1 VEPSIRHAT
10 EADLERISEI
20 YNHYIVDSHVS
31 FDTEAWP
38 EERRRQ
44 WWEHYQRSVLVAEQ
58 DGAVVGTAYAGPYR
72 HKAAYASSVETT
84 VVLDP
89 AATGTGLGT
98 ALLGALIELLREQGV
113 HRAYA
118 IIALPNEA
126 SVAVHHKLGYREIG
140 TLDEVGFKVGR
151 YWSTLMMELRL

>member
-1 VEPSIRHAT
+1 MEPSIRHAT

-140 TLDEVGFKVGR
+140 TLDEVGFKMGR

>member
-1 VEPSIRHAT
+1 MEPSIRHAT

>member
-1 VEPSIRHAT
+1 MEPSIRHAT

-44 WWEHYQRSVLVAEQ
+44 WWEHHQRSVLVAEQ

-140 TLDEVGFKVGR
+140 TLDEVGFKMGR